1 MIGYSVDSVELYHF
15 VPFLSSFVGIRECF
29 ILTKA
34 VNYAKIKGEVNT
46 MTGTIVNAIA
56 IIVGSGIGLLLKKGI
71 PEKFSDAIMKALALC
86 VLFIGI
92 EGCLEGEKTLV
103 VIISMA
109 VGAFVGTLLKLDD
122 RLNLIG
128 KKLEDKLI
136 KDKTQENSF
145 AKGFVTTSVLFCVGA
160 MAIVGSLESG
170 INNNHE
176 ILFSKSL
183 LDCISS
189 IIFTASLGIGVMFS
203 AVMVFL
209 YQGII
214 TVLAQ
219 FVGPYLSDAVI
230 AEMTCVGS
238 LLIIALGLNMLG
250 VTKIK
255 VMNLVPAVFLPIILC
270 LFM

>member
-1 MIGYSVDSVELYHF
+1 
-15 VPFLSSFVGIRECF
+15 
-29 ILTKA
+29 
-34 VNYAKIKGEVNT
+34 

-56 IIVGSGIGLLLKKGI
+56 VIIGSGIGLLLKKGI
-71 PEKFSDAIMKALALC
+71 PEKLSDAVMKAVALC
-86 VLFIGI
+86 VIFIGI
-92 EGCLEGEKTLV
+92 DGCLKGENTLIA
-103 VIISMA
+103 IISMA
-109 VGAFVGTLLKLDD
+109 VGACLGTLLKLDD
-122 RLNLIG
+122 GLNSLG
-128 KKLEDKLI
+128 KKLEDKLV
-136 KDKTQENSF
+136 KDKTQENSI
-145 AKGFVTTSVLFCVGA
+145 AKGFVTASLLFCVGA
-160 MAIVGSLESG
+160 MTIVGSLESG

-183 LDCISS
+183 LDFISS
-189 IIFTASLGIGVMFS
+189 IIFSASMGIGVMFS
-203 AVMVFL
+203 AVFVFV

-230 AEMTCVGS
+230 AEMTCTGS

-255 VMNLVPAVFLPIILC
+255 VMNYIPAVFLPIILC